1 MKAGRIWNVFVRRS
15 SDERV
20 RRFRHSKGCQER
32 LVCGCFAYRKAGG
45 REDAAPYL
53 QFGDVSSRDWSTT
66 SDAGA
71 EHVLHLHVWSM
82 QQGLKEAL
90 EIAADAQRI
99 LDDSALTLG
108 GHRLVSIQYVST
120 ESRREQSGRFAR
132 ISLRFRAVTEPI

>member
-1 MKAGRIWNVFVRRS
+1 MSADASLIAKLGGARIY
-15 SDERV
+15 DEAPRGV
-20 RRFRHSKGCQER
+20 
-32 LVCGCFAYRKAGG
+32 
-45 REDAAPYL
+45 AAPYL